1 MGASGKFYYYYHFL
15 IIKFHLQLNYDD
27 CVYGHYQH
35 RDNGDWVSYISINFV
50 HWHIDY
56 TRDYHTR

>member
-1 MGASGKFYYYYHFL
+1 MTTLESKTEGWRDGVYGSSGKFYYYYHFL

-35 RDNGDWVSYISINFV
+35 RDNGD
-50 HWHIDY
+50 
-56 TRDYHTR
+56 